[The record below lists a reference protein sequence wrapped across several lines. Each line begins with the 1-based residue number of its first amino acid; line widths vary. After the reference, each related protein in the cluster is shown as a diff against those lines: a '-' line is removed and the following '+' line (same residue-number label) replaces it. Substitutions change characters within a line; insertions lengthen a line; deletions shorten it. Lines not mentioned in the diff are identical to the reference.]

1 MRLIRNLKSVKVF
14 AIESQS
20 HSQEIIENERTSLSL
35 LLGKSQSMV
44 GVDSSCAE
52 FGVIPTA
59 ISWLY
64 HLIENQKNRTGA
76 RFSIR
81 ISALEIRG
89 KNEELSD
96 LLSDCAAG

>member
-1 MRLIRNLKSVKVF
+1 
-14 AIESQS
+14 
-20 HSQEIIENERTSLSL
+20 
-35 LLGKSQSMV
+35 MV
-44 GVDSSCAE
+44 GVDSSCAD

-76 RFSIR
+76 RFAIR

-89 KNEELSD
+89 KNEQLAD
-96 LLSDCAAG
+96 LLSDCAAGKQTF

>member
-1 MRLIRNLKSVKVF
+1 
-14 AIESQS
+14 
-20 HSQEIIENERTSLSL
+20 
-35 LLGKSQSMV
+35 MV

-96 LLSDCAAG
+96 LLSDCAAGELNYMYDGYIVTAIVFCLGDHYFIGVKGPNNLKLFRP